1 MYDFNIELPKE
12 VLTEEKHDKINFD
25 ALEGKIII
33 GLMGYSKS
41 GKDFIAKKFVD
52 NYGYQRVAFA
62 DNIKVEMNK
71 YLKKAICEDIN
82 NREIEEVNRMTAEGT
97 FVDWRPLTPDKID
110 FFTEDLELKKILRP
124 YIIWYGEKLRT
135 INGKFYWINKAF
147 AEDAKNMNKIVLS
160 DVRRLAELDVFRDS
174 NEFKKRT
181 KKSFSESG
189 ILSLEGSSSEVNNY
203 GTLLFQ
209 VSQFGLTDKDALTIE
224 TIQYANENWMV
235 DDVFYVDSR
244 IPSMNSNREK
254 AIDIQVNKVVKK
266 FGIEKPEKIKGIQ
279 TTIFQEEK
287 ETN

>member
-25 ALEGKIII
+25 ILEGKVII

-71 YLKKAICEDIN
+71 YLKEAVYSDIYKGDEPIYFKLED
-82 NREIEEVNRMTAEGT
+82 
-97 FVDWRPLTPDKID
+97 LD
-110 FFTEDLELKKILRP
+110 FFTEDLELKKIIRP

-181 KKSFSESG
+181 KKSLSESG
-189 ILSLEGSSSEVNNY
+189 ILSLEGASSEVNNY

-244 IPSMNSNREK
+244 IPSLTSNREK
-254 AIDIQVNKVVKK
+254 AIDMQVNKIVKK

-287 ETN
+287 E

>member
-25 ALEGKIII
+25 TLEGKVII

-71 YLKKAICEDIN
+71 YLKEAVCNDLN
-82 NREIEEVNRMTAEGT
+82 QREFDEAQKNKYAMVTLEPWIPEK
-97 FVDWRPLTPDKID
+97 LD
-110 FFTEDLELKKILRP
+110 FFTEDLDIKKAIRP

-189 ILSLEGSSSEVNNY
+189 ILNLEGPSSEVNNY

-244 IPSMNSNREK
+244 IPSLNSNREK
-254 AIDIQVNKVVKK
+254 AIDIQVSKIVKK
-266 FGIEKPEKIKGIQ
+266 FGIEKPEKVKGIQ

>member
-25 ALEGKIII
+25 VLEGKVII

-71 YLKKAICEDIN
+71 YLKEAVCNDLN
-82 NREIEEVNRMTAEGT
+82 QREFDEVKKNKYAMITLEP
-97 FVDWRPLTPDKID
+97 WIPEKLD
-110 FFTEDLELKKILRP
+110 FFTEDLDVKKAIRP

-147 AEDAKNMNKIVLS
+147 AEDAKDMNKIVLS
-160 DVRRLAELDVFRDS
+160 DVRRLAELDVFKDS

-189 ILSLEGSSSEVNNY
+189 ILSLEGASSEVNNY

-244 IPSMNSNREK
+244 IPSTNSNREK
-254 AIDIQVNKVVKK
+254 AIDIQVNKIVKK
-266 FGIEKPEKIKGIQ
+266 FGIEKPDKIKGIQ

-287 ETN
+287 S

>member
-25 ALEGKIII
+25 VLEGKVII

-71 YLKKAICEDIN
+71 YLKEAVCNDLN
-82 NREIEEVNRMTAEGT
+82 QREFDEAQKNKYAMVTLEPWIPEK
-97 FVDWRPLTPDKID
+97 LD
-110 FFTEDLELKKILRP
+110 FFTEDLDIKKAIRP

-189 ILSLEGSSSEVNNY
+189 ILSLEGANSEVNNY

-244 IPSMNSNREK
+244 IPSLNSNREK
-254 AIDIQVNKVVKK
+254 AIDIQINKIVKK
-266 FGIEKPEKIKGIQ
+266 FGIEKPEKVKGIQ

-287 ETN
+287 ESN

>member
-25 ALEGKIII
+25 ALEGKVII

-71 YLKKAICEDIN
+71 YLKEAVCNDLN
-82 NREIEEVNRMTAEGT
+82 QREFDEAQKNKYAMVTLEPWIPEK
-97 FVDWRPLTPDKID
+97 LD
-110 FFTEDLELKKILRP
+110 FFTEDLDVKRAIRP

-181 KKSFSESG
+181 KKSLSESG
-189 ILSLEGSSSEVNNY
+189 ILSLESTNSEVNNY

-209 VSQFGLTDKDALTIE
+209 VSQFGLTDKDTLTIE

-244 IPSMNSNREK
+244 IPSLNSNREK
-254 AIDIQVNKVVKK
+254 AIDIQVNKIVKK

-287 ETN
+287 ESN

>member
-25 ALEGKIII
+25 VLEGKIII

-41 GKDFIAKKFVD
+41 GKDFIAKKIVD

-71 YLKKAICEDIN
+71 YLKEAVCNDLNQREFDEAQK
-82 NREIEEVNRMTAEGT
+82 NRYSMITLEPWVPEK
-97 FVDWRPLTPDKID
+97 LD
-110 FFTEDLELKKILRP
+110 FFTEDLDIKKAIRP

-181 KKSFSESG
+181 KKSLSESG
-189 ILSLEGSSSEVNNY
+189 ILSLEGASSEVNNY

-209 VSQFGLTDKDALTIE
+209 VSQFGLTDKDVLTIE
-224 TIQYANENWMV
+224 TIQHANENWMV

-244 IPSMNSNREK
+244 IPSLISNREK
-254 AIDIQVNKVVKK
+254 AIDMQVNKIVKK

-287 ETN
+287 S

>member
-25 ALEGKIII
+25 VLEGKVII

-71 YLKKAICEDIN
+71 YLKEAVCNDLN
-82 NREIEEVNRMTAEGT
+82 QREFDEVQKNKYAMVTLEP
-97 FVDWRPLTPDKID
+97 WIPEKLD
-110 FFTEDLELKKILRP
+110 FFTEDLDVKKAIRP

-147 AEDAKNMNKIVLS
+147 AEDAKDMNKIVLS
-160 DVRRLAELDVFRDS
+160 DVRRLAELDVFKDS

-189 ILSLEGSSSEVNNY
+189 ILSLEGASSEVNNY

-244 IPSMNSNREK
+244 IPSTNSNREK
-254 AIDIQVNKVVKK
+254 AIDIQVNKIVKK

-287 ETN
+287 ESN

>member
-25 ALEGKIII
+25 ILEGKVII

-71 YLKKAICEDIN
+71 YLKEAVCNDLNQREFDEAQK
-82 NREIEEVNRMTAEGT
+82 NRYAMITLEPWVPEK
-97 FVDWRPLTPDKID
+97 LD
-110 FFTEDLELKKILRP
+110 FFTEDLDIKKAIRP

-189 ILSLEGSSSEVNNY
+189 ILSLEGANSEVNNY

-209 VSQFGLTDKDALTIE
+209 VSQFGLTDKDVLTIE

-244 IPSMNSNREK
+244 IPSLNSNREK
-254 AIDIQVNKVVKK
+254 AIDIQVNKIVKK

-287 ETN
+287 S

>member
-25 ALEGKIII
+25 VLEGKVII

-71 YLKKAICEDIN
+71 YLKEAVCNDIN
-82 NREIEEVNRMTAEGT
+82 TRGEYFISNGMV
-97 FVDWRPLTPDKID
+97 D

-135 INGKFYWINKAF
+135 INGKFYWINNAF
-147 AEDAKNMNKIVLS
+147 AEDAKDMNKIVLS
-160 DVRRLAELDVFRDS
+160 DVRRLAELDVFKDS

-189 ILSLEGSSSEVNNY
+189 ILSLEGANSEVNNY

-244 IPSMNSNREK
+244 IPSTNSNREK
-254 AIDIQVNKVVKK
+254 AIDIQVNKIVKK

-287 ETN
+287 ESN